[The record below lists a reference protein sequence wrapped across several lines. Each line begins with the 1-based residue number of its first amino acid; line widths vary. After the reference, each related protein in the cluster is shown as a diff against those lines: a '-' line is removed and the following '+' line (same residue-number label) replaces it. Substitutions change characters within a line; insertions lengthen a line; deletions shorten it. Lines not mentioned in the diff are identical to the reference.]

1 MSLLTTGNKEERG
14 ARNMLTEKSTQQK
27 SFLEAVGKSFYDSIG
42 DIVFGMEGGTVS
54 ILGLVFGV
62 ASSTTSSSL
71 MISLRKAYGAKI
83 VHLSALLLALLFPLA
98 SLVSCD
104 QPAPPLFESLKLG
117 IPAAALQSPVRGPLP
132 DATELHIGITF
143 KIDSQALNL
152 VGQQPLQPGQ

>member
-1 MSLLTTGNKEERG
+1 
-14 ARNMLTEKSTQQK
+14 
-27 SFLEAVGKSFYDSIG
+27 
-42 DIVFGMEGGTVS
+42 
-54 ILGLVFGV
+54 
-62 ASSTTSSSL
+62 

-83 VHLSALLLALLFPLA
+83 VHLSALLLALLIPLA

-132 DATELHIGITF
+132 DATELHVGITF

-152 VGQQPLQPGQ
+152 VGQQPLQPGQSSNLEQFASRLGIDASTYQKIEGFFNAGGLVLQLSKLRTYMSFQAKAGTIAACSS